1 MKLTDVGTIKDVMER
16 HGLVFRKKYG
26 QNFLISESVPQKT
39 AQAALDGCGK
49 EEKET
54 ARAVLEIGPG
64 IGTLTCELCRRFDR
78 VCAVE
83 IDSSLL
89 PALAETMA
97 EFDNLEI
104 INRDVL
110 QVALDELVRDKF
122 GCAKV
127 AVCANLPYYITTPI
141 LMYLLESGVKFT
153 NITVMVQR
161 EVADRLCA
169 EAGTAEYGAITASI
183 AYRGRAE
190 KLFGVPA
197 GCFYPAPKVDS
208 AVVRITLYDQP
219 AVKVADEAFL
229 FRVIQAAFAQR
240 RKTLVNAL
248 SAGLPNVN
256 KELVT
261 HVLADCNI
269 DEKIRGEKLDIGS
282 FARISDG
289 IFNAV

>member
-1 MKLTDVGTIKDVMER
+1 MKLTDIGTIKDVMER
-16 HGLVFRKKYG
+16 HGLAFQKKYG

-39 AQAALDGCGK
+39 AQAALDNCGSG
-49 EEKET
+49 
-54 ARAVLEIGPG
+54 ARTRAALEIGPG

-89 PALAETMA
+89 PALGETLA
-97 EFDNLEI
+97 EFDNFEI
-104 INRDVL
+104 INSDVL
-110 QVALDELVRDKF
+110 KVKLDNLVSEKF
-122 GCAKV
+122 GDADV

-141 LMYLLESGVKFT
+141 LMYLLESGVRFT

-169 EAGTAEYGAITASI
+169 KAGSAEYGAITASI
-183 AYRGRAE
+183 AYRGKAE

-208 AVVRITLYDQP
+208 AVVRITLYDEP
-219 AVKVADEAFL
+219 AVKAANEALL
-229 FRVIQAAFAQR
+229 FDVIKAAFAQR

-261 HVLADCNI
+261 RVLTDCNI

-289 IFNAV
+289 IFNAM

>member
-1 MKLTDVGTIKDVMER
+1 MKLTDIGTIKDVMER
-16 HGLVFRKKYG
+16 HGLAFQKKYG
-26 QNFLISESVPQKT
+26 QNFLISESVPQNT
-39 AQAALDGCGK
+39 AQAALDNCGSG
-49 EEKET
+49 
-54 ARAVLEIGPG
+54 ARTRAALEIGPG

-89 PALAETMA
+89 PALGETLA
-97 EFDNLEI
+97 EFDNFEI
-104 INRDVL
+104 INSDVL
-110 QVALDELVRDKF
+110 KVKLDNLVSERF
-122 GCAKV
+122 GDADV

-141 LMYLLESGVKFT
+141 LMYLLESGVRFT

-169 EAGTAEYGAITASI
+169 KAGSAEYGAITASI
-183 AYRGRAE
+183 AYRGKAE

-208 AVVRITLYDQP
+208 AVVRITLYDEP
-219 AVKVADEAFL
+219 AVKAANEALL
-229 FRVIQAAFAQR
+229 FDVIKAAFAQR

-261 HVLADCNI
+261 RVLTDCNI

-289 IFNAV
+289 IFNAM

>member
-1 MKLTDVGTIKDVMER
+1 MKLTDIGTIKDVMER
-16 HGLVFRKKYG
+16 HGLAFQKKYG

-39 AQAALDGCGK
+39 AQAALDNCGSG
-49 EEKET
+49 
-54 ARAVLEIGPG
+54 ARTRAALEIGPG

-89 PALAETMA
+89 PALGETLA

-104 INRDVL
+104 INSDVL
-110 QVALDELVRDKF
+110 KVKLDNLVSEKF
-122 GCAKV
+122 GDADV

-141 LMYLLESGVKFT
+141 LMYLLESGVRFT

-169 EAGTAEYGAITASI
+169 KAGSAEYGAITASI
-183 AYRGRAE
+183 AYRGKAE

-208 AVVRITLYDQP
+208 AVVRITLYDEP
-219 AVKVADEAFL
+219 AVKAANEALL
-229 FRVIQAAFAQR
+229 FDVIKAAFAQR

-261 HVLADCNI
+261 RVLTDCNI

-289 IFNAV
+289 IFNAM

>member
-1 MKLTDVGTIKDVMER
+1 MKLTDIGTIKDVMER
-16 HGLVFRKKYG
+16 HGLAFQKKYG

-39 AQAALDGCGK
+39 AQAALDNCGSG
-49 EEKET
+49 
-54 ARAVLEIGPG
+54 ARTRAALEIGPG

-89 PALAETMA
+89 PALGETLA
-97 EFDNLEI
+97 EFDNFEI
-104 INRDVL
+104 INSDVL
-110 QVALDELVRDKF
+110 KVKLDNLVSEKF
-122 GCAKV
+122 GDADV

-141 LMYLLESGVKFT
+141 LMYLLESGDRFT

-169 EAGTAEYGAITASI
+169 KAGSAEYGAITASI
-183 AYRGRAE
+183 AYRGKAE

-208 AVVRITLYDQP
+208 AVVRITLYDEP
-219 AVKVADEAFL
+219 AVKAANEALL
-229 FRVIQAAFAQR
+229 FDVIKAAFAQR

-261 HVLADCNI
+261 RVLTDCNI

-289 IFNAV
+289 IFNAM

>member
-1 MKLTDVGTIKDVMER
+1 MKLTDIGTIKDVMER
-16 HGLVFRKKYG
+16 HGLAFQKKYG

-39 AQAALDGCGK
+39 AQAALDNCGSG
-49 EEKET
+49 
-54 ARAVLEIGPG
+54 ARTRAALEIGPG

-89 PALAETMA
+89 PALGETLA
-97 EFDNLEI
+97 EFDNFEI
-104 INRDVL
+104 INSDVL
-110 QVALDELVRDKF
+110 KVKLDNLVSEKF
-122 GCAKV
+122 GDADV

-141 LMYLLESGVKFT
+141 LMYLLESGVRFT

-169 EAGTAEYGAITASI
+169 KAGSAEYGAITASI
-183 AYRGRAE
+183 AYRGKAE

-208 AVVRITLYDQP
+208 AVVRITLYDEP
-219 AVKVADEAFL
+219 AVKAANEALL
-229 FRVIQAAFAQR
+229 FGVIKAAFAQR

-261 HVLADCNI
+261 RVLTDCNI

-289 IFNAV
+289 IFNAM

>member
-1 MKLTDVGTIKDVMER
+1 MKLTDIGTIKDVMER
-16 HGLVFRKKYG
+16 HGLAFQKKYG

-39 AQAALDGCGK
+39 AQAALDNCGGGEGK
-49 EEKET
+49 R
-54 ARAVLEIGPG
+54 RAALEIGPG
-64 IGTLTCELCRRFDR
+64 IGTLTCELCRRFDS

-89 PALAETMA
+89 PALGETLA

-104 INRDVL
+104 INSDVL
-110 QVALDELVRDKF
+110 KVNLAALVSEKF
-122 GCAKV
+122 GDADV

-169 EAGTAEYGAITASI
+169 KAGSAEYGAITASI
-183 AYRGRAE
+183 AYRGKAE

-208 AVVRITLYDQP
+208 AVVRITLYDEP
-219 AVKVADEAFL
+219 AVKVEDEALL
-229 FRVIQAAFAQR
+229 FGVIKAAFAQR

-256 KELVT
+256 KELVLR
-261 HVLADCNI
+261 VLADCNI

-289 IFNAV
+289 IFNAM

>member
-1 MKLTDVGTIKDVMER
+1 MKLTDIGTIKDVMER
-16 HGLVFRKKYG
+16 HGLAFQKKYG

-39 AQAALDGCGK
+39 AQAALDNCGSG
-49 EEKET
+49 
-54 ARAVLEIGPG
+54 ARTRAALEIGPG

-89 PALAETMA
+89 PALGETLT
-97 EFDNLEI
+97 EFDNFEI
-104 INRDVL
+104 INSDVL
-110 QVALDELVRDKF
+110 KVKLDNLVSEKF
-122 GCAKV
+122 GDADV

-141 LMYLLESGVKFT
+141 LMYLLESGVRFT

-169 EAGTAEYGAITASI
+169 KAGSAEYGAITASI
-183 AYRGRAE
+183 AYRGKVE

-208 AVVRITLYDQP
+208 AVVRITLYDEP
-219 AVKVADEAFL
+219 AVKAANEALL
-229 FRVIQAAFAQR
+229 FDVIKAAFAQR

-261 HVLADCNI
+261 RVLTDCNI

-289 IFNAV
+289 IFNAM